1 MPLDDKFI
9 HFLYALRA
17 ESGTDTLSALQNFIM
32 AGRKLIYYTNKS
44 MQYILYAYIR
54 SKIQSKRP

>member
-17 ESGTDTLSALQNFIM
+17 ESGADTLSALQNFIM
-32 AGRKLIYYTNKS
+32 ADRKLIYYPNKS
-44 MQYILYAYIR
+44 MQYILYAYLR
-54 SKIQSKRP
+54 SKI

>member
-32 AGRKLIYYTNKS
+32 ADRKLIYYPNKS
-44 MQYILYAYIR
+44 MQYILYVYIR
-54 SKIQSKRP
+54 SKI

>member
-17 ESGTDTLSALQNFIM
+17 ESGTEALTALQNFIV
-32 AGRKLIYYTNKS
+32 AARKLIYYPNKS
-44 MQYILYAYIR
+44 MQYFLYAYIR
-54 SKIQSKRP
+54 SKI